1 MVSFTGRNLDAGP
14 EDIITSQEDERSQE
28 DETLSLS
35 QLSGGQKAVVA
46 ACLIFAIQKIEAAPF
61 YIMDEFDSALD
72 PQYCQ
77 GIADLISELS
87 QKHIDPITQQ
97 ECPGSQ
103 FILTTFK
110 PFLIEAADKIF
121 EVKFKR

>member
-1 MVSFTGRNLDAGP
+1 M
-14 EDIITSQEDERSQE
+14 
-28 DETLSLS
+28 
-35 QLSGGQKAVVA
+35 VA

-77 GIADLISELS
+77 GIAEQIQKLS
-87 QKHIDPITQQ
+87 HSHLDPVTGQW
-97 ECPGSQ
+97 CPGSQ

-110 PFLIEAADKIF
+110 PHLLAHADRIFQVSFRSQKSSVKAINEAAAAKIINDDKDKQNSKIIL
-121 EVKFKR
+121 